1 MFTFNLSK
9 YASAALA
16 IALTGGTMFAAHAQ
30 SQAPIKIVIGFSAG
44 GSLDN
49 MSRAIAERLKSE
61 LGQSVIVEN
70 KPGAGTQIALQTVAR
85 SAPDGNTILIS
96 PAPPFV
102 LFPMTYDNLPYD
114 PDADLIPVAHLADTP
129 LVASTSSHSPYSTMG
144 EYLAWVKQH
153 PDNVGVGM
161 VSLGGTV
168 HFGLLEL
175 NRHSGLNLMPIA
187 YKGASGMLT
196 DEIGGVLPVGVDT
209 VAATSELVK
218 AGKIKYLGVTGTTRS
233 ALIPDVPTMTESGAP
248 GFERSSGW
256 YAAFVPADTPK
267 TVTDRLETALIKIV
281 KDPAFSDRLALLGM
295 ASTGKPGAELATMI
309 QEQRQAW
316 VPVVKASGFKAAQ

>member
-9 YASAALA
+9 YAPAALA
-16 IALTGGTMFAAHAQ
+16 IALVGGVMSAHAQ
-30 SQAPIKIVIGFSAG
+30 SNVPVRIVIGFSAG

-102 LFPMTYDNLPYD
+102 LFPMTYDKLPYD
-114 PDADLIPVAHLADTP
+114 PDKDLIPIAHLADTP
-129 LVASTSSHSPYSTMG
+129 LVASTASNSPYSTMG
-144 EYLAWVKQH
+144 EYLAWARKH

-187 YKGASGMLT
+187 YKGAAGMLT

-218 AGKIKYLGVTGTTRS
+218 AGKIKYLGVTGTERS
-233 ALIPDVPTMTESGAP
+233 ALIPEVPTMSESGAS

-256 YAAFVPADTPK
+256 YAAFVTAGTPK
-267 TVTDRLETALIKIV
+267 AVTDKLENALIKIV
-281 KDPAFSDRLALLGM
+281 KDPAFADRLALLGM
-295 ASTGKPGAELATMI
+295 VSTGQPGAELASMI

-316 VPVVKASGFKAAQ
+316 TPVIKASGFRATQ